1 MSKIN
6 YILIEAALERILKLS
21 QENKN
26 LQESISMASK
36 EYRLSE
42 DETKTINDIITKA
55 SIEPSNIEDDFDV
68 TQTIIQK
75 PEYIIAFDDEKELN
89 ESIGRLMYN
98 RIPWDSICHQTH
110 RIFFGSNEDL
120 MKAIKVLKSYEFVSS
135 SNLYVGNI
143 FFDDIDNLKK
153 VIDFMTKNDMFIEPQ
168 IKDATMVTGELETTS
183 FDAKMPSNTEM
194 DIDNNAAHRSIFC
207 RKIW

>member
-168 IKDATMVTGELETTS
+168 IKEVTMVTGELETTS